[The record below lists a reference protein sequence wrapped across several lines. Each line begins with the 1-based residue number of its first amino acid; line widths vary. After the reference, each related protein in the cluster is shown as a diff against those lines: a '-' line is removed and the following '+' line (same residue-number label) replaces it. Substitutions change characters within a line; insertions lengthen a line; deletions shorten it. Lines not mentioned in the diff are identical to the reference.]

1 VSILAENT
9 ARGAF
14 VVAESER
21 ASILSRIRRMTAEG
35 GGASDAQLLDRFA
48 ASRDAAAFELLLWR
62 HARLVFGVCLRLLH
76 DPHDAEDAFQATFLA
91 LARHAGR
98 IAKGEAVAGWLHKVA
113 YRVALT
119 ARGQR
124 ARRQA
129 REQLIGTAEH
139 LAATPAAEAAPE
151 SLELRRVLDQE
162 IGRLPGRFRAAVVLC
177 YLEGKSVDEAAR
189 QLGCPRGTVASRL
202 ARARARL
209 RVRLDGRGLA
219 MMAALAIL
227 SQANA
232 APRPLALIPTLT
244 AAALRY
250 AAGRAAAEST
260 LSPRITALTE
270 EVLRAMFLHK
280 LKTGILVL
288 VAFVGVLLA
297 GGGLAGGLYAPG
309 GLHAQ
314 PLSTGEVSEAQAA
327 GQEQAGDKPIP
338 SAPHP
343 VTVSRPA
350 RREAAPYQ
358 DYTGHTEAAS
368 SVNLRARVTG
378 YLTKVAFKGGS
389 EVKQGDLLFEID
401 PRPYQAE
408 LAKAEANLAVAEAH
422 LKRAEAD
429 VARVKAQLGKGSLSR
444 EDYDK
449 VVGDRDEAAAGVA
462 AASAVRELA
471 RLNLSFT
478 RVSAPVG
485 GRIGRQLVDP
495 GNIVKADDTVLA
507 TIVSKDPMYAY
518 FDVDERTVLELRQ
531 AITSGKI
538 RDELPVAIG
547 LANKAGFPLPA
558 KIDFVNNSVDPTAG
572 TLHVRA
578 VLPNAAGLLLPGMF
592 VRVRLTVGPPRAV
605 LEVPEEAILTDQ
617 GKKYVLVVG
626 EGGIAQ
632 RRAVTL
638 GWADG
643 GMRVVEKGLGAE
655 DWVVIAGLVGVQP
668 GEKVEPRKNATPAR
682 EGASPDPGP

>member
-1 VSILAENT
+1 M
-9 ARGAF
+9 
-14 VVAESER
+14 AESER
-21 ASILSRIRRMTAEG
+21 ASIFSRIRRMTAEV

-48 ASRDAAAFELLLWR
+48 ASHDEAAFELLLWR

-91 LARHAGR
+91 LARHACR
-98 IAKGEAVAGWLHKVA
+98 IAKREAVAGWLHQVA

-124 ARRQA
+124 ARRDA
-129 REQLIGTAEH
+129 RERLIGTAEH
-139 LAATPAAEAAPE
+139 LAVSPDAVAPSE
-151 SLELRRVLDQE
+151 SQELRLILDQE
-162 IGRLPGRFRAAVVLC
+162 LGRLPERFRAAVALC

-189 QLGCPRGTVASRL
+189 LLGCPRGTVASRL
-202 ARARARL
+202 ARARERL
-209 RVRLDGRGLA
+209 RVRLVRRGLTPT
-219 MMAALAIL
+219 AALATL
-227 SQANA
+227 TPANA
-232 APRPLALIPTLT
+232 APRPFALIPSLT

-250 AAGRAAAEST
+250 TARDAVTPEV

-288 VAFVGVLLA
+288 IGFVGILLA
-297 GGGLAGGLYAPG
+297 AGGLAV

-314 PLSTGEVSEAQAA
+314 AGPKAEPLGPGQLPEAQAA
-327 GQEQAGDKPIP
+327 GKEEPVGDKPVP
-338 SAPHP
+338 RVPQP

-358 DYTGHTEAAS
+358 DYTGRTEAAN

-389 EVKQGDLLFEID
+389 EVRQGDPLYEID

-408 LAKAEANLAVAEAH
+408 LAKAEANLAVAVTH
-422 LKRAEAD
+422 LKRTEAD
-429 VARVKAQLGKGSLSR
+429 VARVKAQLGKGSISR

-449 VVGDRDEAAAGVA
+449 FVGDRDEAAAGVDA
-462 AASAVRELA
+462 ARAVRELA

-485 GRIGRQLVDP
+485 GRIGRRLIDP
-495 GNIVKADDTVLA
+495 GNIVKADETVLA
-507 TIVSKDPMYAY
+507 TIVSKDPIYAY

-531 AITSGKI
+531 AIASGKVKAAKL
-538 RDELPVAIG
+538 DELPVAIG
-547 LANKAGFPLPA
+547 LANKEGFPLLA
-558 KIDFVNNSVDPTAG
+558 KIDFVNNRVDPNVG
-572 TLHVRA
+572 TLRVRA
-578 VLPNAAGLLLPGMF
+578 VLPNAEGLLLPGMF
-592 VRVRLTVGPPRAV
+592 VRVRMTLGPPRAV
-605 LEVPEEAILTDQ
+605 LEIPDEAILSDR
-617 GKKYVLVVG
+617 GMKYVLVVNDRNVA
-626 EGGIAQ
+626 E

-638 GWADG
+638 GPIDKD
-643 GMRVVEKGLGAE
+643 MRIIAKGLRAE
-655 DWVVIAGLVGVQP
+655 DWVVIAGLRGIHP
-668 GEKVEPRKNATPAR
+668 GDSVEPRKKATPAR
-682 EGASPDPGP
+682 EAASPDQGH